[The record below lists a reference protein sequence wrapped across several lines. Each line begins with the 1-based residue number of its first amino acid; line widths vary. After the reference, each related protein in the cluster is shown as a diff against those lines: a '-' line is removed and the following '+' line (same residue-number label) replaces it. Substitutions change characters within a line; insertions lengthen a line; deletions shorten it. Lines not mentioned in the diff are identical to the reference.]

1 MEYTL
6 EVYKSDKRT
15 KSGERLFEV
24 TDMIATGSPMSA
36 VVLHWAEAYPAPT
49 YRTEVHDTWVT
60 KKNLMTGKEFQERY
74 DTPYY
79 MSMSSE
85 TYWA

>member
-1 MEYTL
+1 MNEYTI
-6 EVYKSDKRT
+6 EVYKFDKRT
-15 KSGERLFEV
+15 KSGDRLIQA
-24 TDMIATGSPMSA
+24 TDTVVQSPKSA
-36 VVLHWAEAYPAPT
+36 VALHWAAVYPAPT